1 MMNLSSVLIVA
12 KEETIDTLAE
22 GIAKIELCSVELREK
37 DKLIVVIESEDLD
50 SELKAYKKLEAL
62 PNLISINM
70 IFSYQDLDEDIQKAL
85 NSGAI
90 ESIEKNE
97 KAENVVYNGSVFQ
110 KMS

>member
-12 KEETIDTLAE
+12 KEDKIDFLAE
-22 GIAKIELCSVELREK
+22 AIAQIELCSVELREK
-37 DKLIVVIESEDLD
+37 DKLIVVIESDDLD

-70 IFSYQDLDEDIQKAL
+70 VFSYQDLDEDIQKAI

-97 KAENVVYNGSVFQ
+97 KAENITYNGSVFQ
-110 KMS
+110 KLS

>member
-1 MMNLSSVLIVA
+1 MNLSSVLIVA
-12 KEETIDTLAE
+12 KEDKIDSLAE
-22 GIAKIELCSVELREK
+22 AIAQIELCSVELREK
-37 DKLIVVIESEDLD
+37 DKLIVVIESDDLD

-70 IFSYQDLDEDIQKAL
+70 VFSYQNLDEDIQKAI

-97 KAENVVYNGSVFQ
+97 KAENITYNGSVFQ
-110 KMS
+110 KLS

>member
-12 KEETIDTLAE
+12 KEDKIDSLAE
-22 GIAKIELCSVELREK
+22 AIAQIELCSVELREK
-37 DKLIVVIESEDLD
+37 DKLIVVIESDDLD

-70 IFSYQDLDEDIQKAL
+70 VFSYQDLDEDIQKAI

-97 KAENVVYNGSVFQ
+97 KAENITYNGSVFQ
-110 KMS
+110 KLS

>member
-12 KEETIDTLAE
+12 KEDKIDSLAE
-22 GIAKIELCSVELREK
+22 AIAQIELCSVELREK
-37 DKLIVVIESEDLD
+37 DKLIVVIESDDLD

-70 IFSYQDLDEDIQKAL
+70 VFSYQDLDEDIQKTI

-97 KAENVVYNGSVFQ
+97 KAENITYNGSVFQ
-110 KMS
+110 KLS

>member
-1 MMNLSSVLIVA
+1 MNLSSVLIVA
-12 KEETIDTLAE
+12 KEDKIDSLAETIAQ
-22 GIAKIELCSVELREK
+22 IELCSVELKEK
-37 DKLIVVIESEDLD
+37 DKLVVVIESDDLD

-70 IFSYQDLDEDIQKAL
+70 VFSYQDLDEDIQKAI

-97 KAENVVYNGSVFQ
+97 KAENITYNGSVFQ
-110 KMS
+110 KLS

>member
-1 MMNLSSVLIVA
+1 MNLSSVLIVA
-12 KEETIDTLAE
+12 KEDKIDSLAE
-22 GIAKIELCSVELREK
+22 AIAQIELCSVELREK
-37 DKLIVVIESEDLD
+37 DKLIVVIESDDLD

-70 IFSYQDLDEDIQKAL
+70 VFSYQDLDEDIQKTI

-97 KAENVVYNGSVFQ
+97 KAENITYNGSVFQ
-110 KMS
+110 KLS

>member
-1 MMNLSSVLIVA
+1 MNLSSVLIVA
-12 KEETIDTLAE
+12 KEDKIDSLAE
-22 GIAKIELCSVELREK
+22 AIAQIELCSVELREK
-37 DKLIVVIESEDLD
+37 DKLIVVIESDDLD

-70 IFSYQDLDEDIQKAL
+70 VFSYQDLDEDIQKAI

-97 KAENVVYNGSVFQ
+97 KAENITYNGSVFQ
-110 KMS
+110 KLS

>member
-1 MMNLSSVLIVA
+1 MNLSSVLIVA
-12 KEETIDTLAE
+12 KEDKIDSLAE
-22 GIAKIELCSVELREK
+22 AIAQIELCSVELREK
-37 DKLIVVIESEDLD
+37 DKLIVVIESDDLD

-70 IFSYQDLDEDIQKAL
+70 VFSYQDLDEDIQKAI

-97 KAENVVYNGSVFQ
+97 KAENIAYNGSVFQ
-110 KMS
+110 KLS